1 MVPSIRSRDPF
12 PLGCWAPTGRSS
24 QQWNEP
30 LPCSGVAGEGSRPE
44 AMEATATRRA
54 FCCNHL
60 KAATKVQ
67 IPTSP
72 TSPECRCK
80 NGHSGGGDTWRRQ
93 DPVVAGHPPAGNEGT
108 KWPVSPFC
116 LGCKTA
122 LAKRGVVS
130 RVLMVLP
137 RISTCSSTS
146 PRHEKLNLFFPFPS
160 IVRTFH
166 LASRFHSFLVNA

>member
-1 MVPSIRSRDPF
+1 MSPDSSPASRPVEILQGLPAREYIGSHRQSGWLNDGMPAVLIAMTFHEDRRAPCYPPSGPAIPF
-12 PLGCWAPTGRSS
+12 LWAVGLQRAAHLSNGMSLS
-24 QQWNEP
+24 Q
-30 LPCSGVAGEGSRPE
+30 PCSGVAGEGSRPE

-116 LGCKTA
+116 LQ
-122 LAKRGVVS
+122 
-130 RVLMVLP
+130 
-137 RISTCSSTS
+137 
-146 PRHEKLNLFFPFPS
+146 
-160 IVRTFH
+160 
-166 LASRFHSFLVNA
+166 NAGW